1 MALHVDYR
9 LALISLALKG
19 KEVSMNKFIT
29 MVDDVVVLLKNE
41 QGDDDDNNEMCE
53 KQFDIFDLEKVID
66 GSNQHIATLTAGCG
80 VD

>member
-41 QGDDDDNNEMCE
+41 QGDDDDNKEMCE
-53 KQFDIFDLEKVID
+53 KQFDVFDLEKEID
-66 GSNQHIATLTAGCG
+66 GSKRHISTFTAACG